1 MDKAIVGI
9 DWGGTFVKI
18 GVFDSKG
25 RLISKYSYLSEPLTK
40 PVDFFNFLSESIDNL
55 RKKYSLEKAGI
66 GIPGPVDTKKGFIY
80 YLPNIKGWKD
90 FPFKRMF
97 QKKFKIP
104 LFIDNDGNTS
114 ALAELRRG
122 KAKGI
127 TDGIV
132 FTLGTGLG
140 CGLIIGGKVFRGR
153 CSAAEAAHMPI
164 VLKGEKCGCG
174 GRGCVETLLG
184 NSYFIRKVK
193 SMPGYKKSSLSRVK
207 NLDPYDIY
215 QAAKEKDRFALKCW
229 VYFGEVL
236 GRFSSGLINLLN
248 PELII
253 IGGGLSGAFPFFKQA
268 MEKEISHQAMKPQ
281 SQQVKV
287 VKSRL
292 ERDTGIIGACEL
304 ALEK

>member
-1 MDKAIVGI
+1 MDKAAIGI
-9 DWGGTFVKI
+9 DWGGTFVKL

-25 RLISKYSYLSEPLTK
+25 RIVSKYSYLSEPLTN
-40 PVDFFNFLSESIDNL
+40 PDDFFNFISESINNL

-66 GIPGPVDTKKGFIY
+66 GVPGPVDTGKGVIY
-80 YLPNIKGWKD
+80 YLPNIKGWEN
-90 FPFKRMF
+90 FPFKKKF

-127 TDGIV
+127 TTGIV

-140 CGLIIGGKVFRGR
+140 CGLIIRGKIFRGR

-164 VLKGEKCGCG
+164 VLKGKKCGCG
-174 GRGCVETLLG
+174 GTGCVETLLG
-184 NSYFIRKVK
+184 NSYFISKVK
-193 SMPGYKKSSLSRVK
+193 SMPGYKKSPVSRIK
-207 NLDPYDIY
+207 NMDPYNIY

-229 VYFGEVL
+229 VYFGKIL

-248 PELII
+248 PELIV

-268 MEKEISHQAMKPQ
+268 MEEEISYQAMKPQ

-292 ERDTGIIGACEL
+292 GKDTGIIGAREL
-304 ALEK
+304 TLEK